1 MTPFRRAVPVAIAVA
16 ALACSDDGEI
26 ASPIACTE
34 EFRSWTVTVVDDGGV
49 PVAGLEVDVTR
60 QATGALLPYGGPGS
74 EAGSYRIMDDGMRE
88 ELASDGESVVV
99 EGAGTGISFRA
110 DYRFGTDGSR
120 CHVEKISGPDTVAV
134 GG

>member
-34 EFRSWTVTVVDDGGV
+34 EFRSWTITVVDDAGA
-49 PVAGLEVDVTR
+49 PVAGLDVDVIR
-60 QATGALLPYGGPGS
+60 SATGALLPYGGPGF
-74 EAGSYRIMDDGMRE
+74 EAGAYRIMDDGMRE
-88 ELASDGESVVV
+88 ELAADGESVVV
-99 EGAGTGISFRA
+99 EEAGAVTTFRA
-110 DYRFGTDGSR
+110 DFRFGTDVSR
-120 CHVEKISGPDTVAV
+120 CHVEKISGPDTVET